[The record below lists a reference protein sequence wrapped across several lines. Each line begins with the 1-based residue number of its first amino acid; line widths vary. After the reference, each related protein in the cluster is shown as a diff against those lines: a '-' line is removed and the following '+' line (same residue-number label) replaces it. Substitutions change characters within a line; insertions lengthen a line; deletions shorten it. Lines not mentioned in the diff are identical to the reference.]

1 MSSAVQYEG
10 RGIVQ
15 GQKKKV
21 KAPRVYYRPKKE
33 KKKKKG
39 DFFGIGYDL
48 PPAGPGRRPVPP
60 LPTEIP
66 LPVPRGGGVPRPGLP
81 LPQGPPRRPPR
92 APGAGGERTPIGG
105 QADDYFVPER
115 FGPVGPRPGVIRPQ
129 PGRAVTGPERHGPP
143 RDPEAVAIRTGTGAF
158 TPTREPAQEPFNF
171 GILDRLADYFRGAD
185 PIPEQPA
192 PAPEQPAPAP
202 APRAPTPEVEDPRL
216 ELIRQGQAILNDQT
230 LGPMDYVFDPNYL
243 FTDPI
248 TFQEEYLAPET
259 FPYPMAPETF
269 PNDDPEV
276 SNILEDAIRVANL
289 PSNPPSPTFGDW
301 VQSVPAEPSDGR
313 TSAAPSETSLEQNA
327 DISNI
332 LTTDTPGE
340 PYTGLESQ
348 LEPQG
353 PIVGTRAPE
362 HGSPTVDIF
371 APTYI
376 PTNEISIG
384 RTRAEDLPTVAE
396 RDPSPTRLEQQ
407 VTETTGAPI
416 VEPPSKPTRKSTRE
430 SKKPVRFGFDGFGA
444 EYEQK
449 LKEDYEKR
457 EAESA
462 AIHGNDRIHKA
473 AEDDPN
479 DLRNVSTNESTNNRR
494 ESSRSTKGKRPD
506 LYGDFATEKEIT
518 DILKGQRKFAVKG
531 SEKQPIDVTSDAEF
545 ENTGEEEK
553 GSELDSLASD
563 VDGNHEIISV
573 ADSTD
578 VEEHKIPDKFKVPRT
593 ESPDPELSEV
603 EKVEKERKEQIFNKL
618 AEFAHMTNDF
628 QDFPLTERQQELRS
642 QIIDKWPHDATADEL
657 EDLSVEFLLPQIVG
671 NMAHETGR
679 SREEITGMINYFR
692 NRDQLSYDDALRKTD
707 RMIEYMGQGNLANN
721 LENLELAE
729 DLNNYILYQQELEV
743 LKGDTMRISASPTD
757 SFREGSPAPATTPL
771 RTNGISLT
779 PKNTPRLN
787 TPSPTPELVNVD
799 PQDVEA
805 FLQEQYLE
813 QESKEEYDERL
824 REIMDLEE
832 ALERSRRQNM

>member
-39 DFFGIGYDL
+39 DVFGIGYDL
-48 PPAGPGRRPVPP
+48 LPAGPGRRPVAP
-60 LPTEIP
+60 LPTTIP

-105 QADDYFVPER
+105 RADDYFVPER
-115 FGPVGPRPGVIRPQ
+115 FGPVGPRPGTVRPE
-129 PGRAVTGPERHGPP
+129 PGRAVTGPERPGPP
-143 RDPEAVAIRTGTGAF
+143 RDPEAVGIRTGTGAF
-158 TPTREPAQEPFNF
+158 TPTRQPTQEPTQPFNF

-192 PAPEQPAPAP
+192 PAPAPTAEP
-202 APRAPTPEVEDPRL
+202 TLSPTPENPQLELLRQGISILEDPS
-216 ELIRQGQAILNDQT
+216 
-230 LGPMDYVFDPNYL
+230 LGPMDYTFDPNYL

-269 PNDDPEV
+269 PLNED
-276 SNILEDAIRVANL
+276 NILEDAITAATLSSRE
-289 PSNPPSPTFGDW
+289 PSPVFGDW
-301 VQSVPAEPSDGR
+301 VKAPSDGR
-313 TSAAPSETSLEQNA
+313 TSAAPSEASEASLERNA
-327 DISNI
+327 DITNI

-340 PYTGLESQ
+340 PYTELETQ
-348 LEPQG
+348 PEALG

-371 APTYI
+371 APTHI

-416 VEPPSKPTRKSTRE
+416 VEPSKPTRKSTRATN
-430 SKKPVRFGFDGFGA
+430 KPVRFGFDGTEA
-444 EYEQK
+444 EYQQR
-449 LKEDYEKR
+449 LKEEYEKK

-479 DLRNVSTNESTNNRR
+479 DLRVST
-494 ESSRSTKGKRPD
+494 RSNKGVPPQ
-506 LYGDFATEKEIT
+506 LYGDRATDEEVAKY
-518 DILKGQRKFAVKG
+518 LSGQRKVAVG
-531 SEKQPIDVTSDAEF
+531 SKNKPIDVTSDAEY

-578 VEEHKIPDKFKVPRT
+578 VEEFEIPDKFKVPRT

-603 EKVEKERKEQIFNKL
+603 EKVEKERKQQIFNKL
-618 AEFAHMTNDF
+618 GEFAQMTNDF

-692 NRDQLSYDDALRKTD
+692 NRDQLSYYDALRKTD

-729 DLNNYILYQQELEV
+729 DLNNYILYEQELEV
-743 LKGDTMRISASPTD
+743 LKGDTMRISASPTN
-757 SFREGSPAPATTPL
+757 SLREGSPAMTPL
-771 RTNGISLT
+771 RTNDGAFT
-779 PKNTPRLN
+779 PINPRF
-787 TPSPTPELVNVD
+787 TPSPTPTA
-799 PQDVEA
+799 VEA
-805 FLQEQYLE
+805 DPDEIQEFIDQ
-813 QESKEEYDERL
+813 QE
-824 REIMDLEE
+824 DLATYNARTQSYWDNEE
-832 ALERSRRQNM
+832 ALERRRRQDM